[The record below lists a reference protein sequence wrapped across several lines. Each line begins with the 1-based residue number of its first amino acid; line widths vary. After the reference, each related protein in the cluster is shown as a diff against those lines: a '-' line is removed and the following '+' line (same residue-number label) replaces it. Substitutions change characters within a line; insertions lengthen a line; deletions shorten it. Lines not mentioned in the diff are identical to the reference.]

1 MNMKITL
8 SVLFEALIILGHD
21 RVWMEESEFE
31 HIYGYGCY
39 REIHT
44 WDDRT
49 VAWWDDADDTWYLS
63 TEVDVITPFLGPL
76 PKKEGELSEEE
87 CFQLMTLGRY

>member
-1 MNMKITL
+1 MTESGWKNRSL
-8 SVLFEALIILGHD
+8 STYTDTAATV
-21 RVWMEESEFE
+21 R
-31 HIYGYGCY
+31 Y
-39 REIHT
+39 T

-76 PKKEGELSEEE
+76 PKKEGELSEEK

>member
-49 VAWWDDADDTWYLS
+49 VA
-63 TEVDVITPFLGPL
+63 G
-76 PKKEGELSEEE
+76 GMM
-87 CFQLMTLGRY
+87 LMTHGICPQKSM

>member
-63 TEVDVITPFLGPL
+63 TEVDVITP
-76 PKKEGELSEEE
+76 
-87 CFQLMTLGRY
+87 

>member
-49 VAWWDDADDTWYLS
+49 VAR
-63 TEVDVITPFLGPL
+63 VG
-76 PKKEGELSEEE
+76 
-87 CFQLMTLGRY
+87 

>member
-39 REIHT
+39 REIHLG
-44 WDDRT
+44 RSHGY
-49 VAWWDDADDTWYLS
+49 WWDDADDTWYLS

-76 PKKEGELSEEE
+76 PKKEGELSEENASS
-87 CFQLMTLGRY
+87 

>member
-44 WDDRT
+44 W
-49 VAWWDDADDTWYLS
+49 AQ
-63 TEVDVITPFLGPL
+63 L
-76 PKKEGELSEEE
+76 PGGMM
-87 CFQLMTLGRY
+87 LMTHGICPQKSM

>member
-44 WDDRT
+44 WDDCT
-49 VAWWDDADDTWYLS
+49 VAWREDADDTWKLS
-63 TEVDVITPFLGPL
+63 TEGDAITPFLCPL
-76 PKKEGELSEEE
+76 PKK
-87 CFQLMTLGRY
+87 

>member
-44 WDDRT
+44 W
-49 VAWWDDADDTWYLS
+49 WIGPYISIHFLS
-63 TEVDVITPFLGPL
+63 LNP
-76 PKKEGELSEEE
+76 
-87 CFQLMTLGRY
+87 